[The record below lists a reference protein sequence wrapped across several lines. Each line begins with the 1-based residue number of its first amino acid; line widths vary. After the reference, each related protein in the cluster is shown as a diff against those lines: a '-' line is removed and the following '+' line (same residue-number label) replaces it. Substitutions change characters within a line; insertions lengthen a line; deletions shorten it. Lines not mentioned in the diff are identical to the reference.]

1 MTDRT
6 PLYHEKA
13 LLETMRVLWKELRT
27 NVFGV
32 GVAAFLQSGSAGN
45 VSDDN
50 PLPVTTEDPID
61 IRQRPTI
68 SAAAIYTAGDALGGL
83 LEFPNAARIVGGG
96 GWITKVVITDN
107 DQEIAPIDVVFF
119 DRAFAPTADNAAFN
133 PSDPD
138 MQNCIGYIDVAATDY
153 ANFANNSEA
162 AKASGLRMPFDYDL
176 RGGGTSLFAQMVVRD
191 TPTYTNTNDIT
202 IKITVQRK

>member
-1 MTDRT
+1 MADRT

-61 IRQRPTI
+61 IPLTLAI
-68 SAAAIYTAGDALGGL
+68 SAGVAYAAGDAIGGL

-96 GWITKVVITDN
+96 GTITKVVIIDK
-107 DQEIAPIDVVFF
+107 DGELAPIDLVLF
-119 DRAFAPTADNAAFN
+119 DRTFTPTANNAPLD

-138 MQNCIGYIDVAATDY
+138 LNNCIGYIDIAVTDY
-153 ANFANNSEA
+153 VDFVDNSVA

-176 RGGGTSLFAQMVVRD
+176 RGGGTSLFGQCRIGAIH
-191 TPTYTNTNDIT
+191 TYTTTTDLIL
-202 IKITVQRK
+202 KLTVQRK